1 MNRSIAIMIDGGFL
15 SKRLSRLVEQP
26 ERLTP
31 YAMCGVIR
39 SICRKHIQKLTGDDD
54 TNWHRHVYR
63 IFYYDAPPFEGQ
75 AHHPIS
81 RRQINFKNSDQAEFQ
96 RELFKFLKKQRN
108 MALRL
113 GSLSNI
119 SGWTVDHGRLAKLLR
134 VKPNLDALRE
144 LPRGKDGS
152 LLLDAEA
159 ADALV
164 QQTDEWAKLEEW
176 MVKLDL
182 RQKGVD
188 MRIGLD
194 IASVTLKKLAH
205 TIVLIAGDADFVPAA
220 KLARRE
226 GVQFILDPLWQKVS
240 DDLFEHIDGLQTV
253 LAKPGEV
260 VKRAKAEERAAAE
273 AKGGGQTGE

>member
-1 MNRSIAIMIDGGFL
+1 MSRDIAIMIDGGFL
-15 SKRLSRLVEQP
+15 SKRLTRLIADP
-26 ERLTP
+26 DRLTP
-31 YAMCGVIR
+31 HTMCGIIR
-39 SICRKHIQKLTGDDD
+39 SMCRKHVQKLTDDNGG
-54 TNWHRHVYR
+54 NWHRHVYR

-75 AHHPIS
+75 AHHPIT
-81 RRQINFKNSDQAEFQ
+81 RRQINFAKSDQAAFQ
-96 RELFKFLKKQRN
+96 NELFIQLKKQRN

-113 GSLSNI
+113 GNLSNLG
-119 SGWTVDHGRLAKLLR
+119 GWTVEHARLAKLLR
-134 VKPNLDALRE
+134 IKPNLDALRE
-144 LPRGKDGS
+144 LPRNADGS
-152 LLLDAEA
+152 LSLQAEV
-159 ADALV
+159 ADALL
-164 QQTDEWAKLEEW
+164 QQAEEWAKLEEW

-205 TIVLIAGDADFVPAA
+205 TIILVAGDADFVPAA

-260 VKRAKAEERAAAE
+260 VKRAKAEEAAA
-273 AKGGGQTGE
+273 AAATDADPAV

>member
-1 MNRSIAIMIDGGFL
+1 MSRDIAIMIDGGFL
-15 SKRLSRLVEQP
+15 SKRLAKLVDQP

-31 YAMCGVIR
+31 VAMCGIIR
-39 SICRKHIQKLTGDDD
+39 SMCRKHVQKLTDDNGG
-54 TNWHRHVYR
+54 NWHRHIYR

-81 RRQINFKNSDQAEFQ
+81 RRQINFAKSDQAAFQ
-96 RELFKFLKKQRN
+96 RELFQNLKKQRN

-113 GSLSNI
+113 GHLSNLG
-119 SGWTVDHGRLAKLLR
+119 GWTVDHGRLAKLLR
-134 VKPNLDALRE
+134 VKPNLDALRA
-144 LPRGKDGS
+144 LPRGDDGG
-152 LLLDAEA
+152 LVLDAATANSLIEQA
-159 ADALV
+159 
-164 QQTDEWAKLEEW
+164 DEWAKLEEW

-194 IASVTLKKLAH
+194 IASLTLKKLAH

-260 VKRAKAEERAAAE
+260 VRRAKAEEPAA
-273 AKGGGQTGE
+273 G